1 MSQISSIN
9 FKKSVDYQVF
19 HNSTIRP
26 SYVIGG
32 ELECNPPKGYDAQRI
47 KNEIIENAKQAY
59 FNTSKARNKAFQ
71 AKNYE
76 WSAVVNIKPETTMND
91 LKKLAQHFS
100 DKYGFQC
107 YQIAIHRDEGHINDD
122 GEKEINHHA
131 HLEFITLDKNTG
143 KQLFKLRDFNPQKMR
158 EIQTEVAE
166 ILQMERG
173 QDKRISG
180 AKRIEPRVYA
190 EMKEKERANQKALK
204 KELESTK
211 ETLKNTTQEL
221 ESVKTE
227 LKDTKKEKNLSKTA
241 IKSAIKIAKVA
252 WSNENKQRK
261 EQGLAPIYNANHYN
275 SSEYLK
281 GLENRTY
288 KNNDEFLKALD
299 ELQKRIFKE
308 YEQGINAT
316 HQISTTKKDFKSR
329 LIDEYYSDLSTKHD
343 LTPFYFDKELKTLE
357 NKQKGYKIKDS
368 ENTLTLTTSKKADL
382 SEQVALMLDMAKSKG
397 WELDSI
403 KVTGSK
409 AFCDEVA
416 KQIAEIKA
424 KEKAE
429 QERKL
434 KELEQENERLKAEL
448 AKNRTETALET
459 QNEPKARQEPSQE
472 LKTQETAPKAKSQ
485 EQIDLE
491 IAQRLDEKKYWEQTD
506 TTTFY
511 NILKR
516 LEMRKKPQERKLD
529 DLKYLDGELNKPI
542 IYGRHDLTKYAIN
555 ELNKLIAKEIEKEQA
570 NQTAQTP
577 SSFDKEPEKSQE
589 VFKEFKEL
597 CDYLEKYHFLTTD
610 GKINVAKRASEL
622 LKNKENHELLK
633 AYHKTHYEVKKGGLE
648 KLAKQYEQTK
658 EISR

>member
-32 ELECNPPKGYDAQRI
+32 ELECDPPKGYDAQRI
-47 KNEIIENAKQAY
+47 KNEIVENAKQAY

-107 YQIAIHRDEGHINDD
+107 YQIAIHRDEGHINDN

-180 AKRIEPRVYA
+180 AKRIEPRAYA
-190 EMKEKERANQKALK
+190 RLKEQERQEKREIK

-227 LKDTKKEKNLSKTA
+227 LKNTKKEKNLSKTA

-343 LTPFYFDKELKTLE
+343 LTPFYFNKELKTLE

-382 SEQVALMLDMAKSKG
+382 SEQVALMLDMAKAKG
-397 WELDSI
+397 WELDSL

-416 KQIAEIKA
+416 RQIAEIKA

-448 AKNRTETALET
+448 ANNRTETALET
-459 QNEPKARQEPSQE
+459 QNEPKPSQDITQSE
-472 LKTQETAPKAKSQ
+472 KTQENAPKVKSQ
-485 EQIDLE
+485 AQIDLE
-491 IAQRLDEKKYWEQTD
+491 NVEKIKNLQNKGLMIDNHNCDDLIRLAKKYKLLEVENRLKEHKKYNDEKYNRDHDKLTYPISSVNYNDIELIIEKIAKTIKQEQEQPKPLSD
-506 TTTFY
+506 DE
-511 NILKR
+511 KR
-516 LEMRKKPQERKLD
+516 REAQL
-529 DLKYLDGELNKPI
+529 
-542 IYGRHDLTKYAIN
+542 
-555 ELNKLIAKEIEKEQA
+555 KEIERLKEQGKL
-570 NQTAQTP
+570 NYNST
-577 SSFDKEPEKSQE
+577 KSQSQ
-589 VFKEFKEL
+589 
-597 CDYLEKYHFLTTD
+597 D
-610 GKINVAKRASEL
+610 
-622 LKNKENHELLK
+622 
-633 AYHKTHYEVKKGGLE
+633 KG
-648 KLAKQYEQTK
+648 
-658 EISR
+658 RNF

>member
-32 ELECNPPKGYDAQRI
+32 ELECDPPKGYDAQRI
-47 KNEIIENAKQAY
+47 KNEIVENAKQAY

-107 YQIAIHRDEGHINDD
+107 YQIAIHRDEGHINDN

-180 AKRIEPRVYA
+180 AKRIEPRAYA
-190 EMKEKERANQKALK
+190 RLKEQERQEKREIK
-204 KELESTK
+204 KELTNTK
-211 ETLKNTTQEL
+211 AELTSNKNELNSVKNEL
-221 ESVKTE
+221 ET
-227 LKDTKKEKNLSKTA
+227 TKKE
-241 IKSAIKIAKVA
+241 
-252 WSNENKQRK
+252 
-261 EQGLAPIYNANHYN
+261 
-275 SSEYLK
+275 
-281 GLENRTY
+281 
-288 KNNDEFLKALD
+288 LKALSANAIRKRVERERKAWLNTNKALHEQGAELIFTPKHYKELRELGKKAFTSLD
-299 ELQKRIFKE
+299 ELENALKELEKRIRKE
-308 YEQGINAT
+308 KRQNQSNKP
-316 HQISTTKKDFKSR
+316 QISTTKKDFKSR

-343 LTPFYFDKELKTLE
+343 LTPFYFNKELKTLE

-368 ENTLTLTTSKKADL
+368 ENTLILTTSKKADL

-448 AKNRTETALET
+448 ANNRTETALKS
-459 QNEPKARQEPSQE
+459 QNEPNPSQDITQSE
-472 LKTQETAPKAKSQ
+472 KTQENAPKAKSQ

-542 IYGRHDLTKYAIN
+542 IYGRHDLTKYAIS
-555 ELNKLIAKEIEKEQA
+555 ELNELIAKEIEKEQA

-577 SSFDKEPEKSQE
+577 STFDKEPEKSQE

-633 AYHKTHYEVKKGGLE
+633 TYHKTHYEVKKGGLE

-658 EISR
+658 GISR

>member
-32 ELECNPPKGYDAQRI
+32 ELECDPPKGYDAQRI
-47 KNEIIENAKQAY
+47 KNEIVENAKQAY

-107 YQIAIHRDEGHINDD
+107 YQIAIHRDEGHINDN

-180 AKRIEPRVYA
+180 AKRIEPRAYA
-190 EMKEKERANQKALK
+190 RLKEQERQEKREIK

-227 LKDTKKEKNLSKTA
+227 LKNTKKEKNLSKTA

-316 HQISTTKKDFKSR
+316 YQISTTKKDFKSR
-329 LIDEYYSDLSTKHD
+329 LIDEFYSDLSTKHD
-343 LTPFYFDKELKTLE
+343 LTPFYFNKELKTLE

-448 AKNRTETALET
+448 ANNRTETALET
-459 QNEPKARQEPSQE
+459 QNEPNPSQDITQSE
-472 LKTQETAPKAKSQ
+472 KTQENAPKAKNQ
-485 EQIDLE
+485 AQIDLE
-491 IAQRLDEKKYWEQTD
+491 NVEKIKNLQNNGFMIDNHNCDDLIRLAKKYKLLEVENRLKEHKKYNDEKYNRDHDKLTYPISSVNYNDIELIIEKIAKTIKQEQEQPKPLSD
-506 TTTFY
+506 DE
-511 NILKR
+511 KR
-516 LEMRKKPQERKLD
+516 REA
-529 DLKYLDGELNKPI
+529 EL
-542 IYGRHDLTKYAIN
+542 
-555 ELNKLIAKEIEKEQA
+555 KEIERLK
-570 NQTAQTP
+570 AQGKFNYNST
-577 SSFDKEPEKSQE
+577 KSQSQ
-589 VFKEFKEL
+589 
-597 CDYLEKYHFLTTD
+597 EKGRKF
-610 GKINVAKRASEL
+610 
-622 LKNKENHELLK
+622 
-633 AYHKTHYEVKKGGLE
+633 
-648 KLAKQYEQTK
+648 
-658 EISR
+658 

>member
-26 SYVIGG
+26 SYIIGG
-32 ELECNPPKGYDAQRI
+32 ELECDPPKGYDAQRI
-47 KNEIIENAKQAY
+47 KNEIVENAKQAY

-107 YQIAIHRDEGHINDD
+107 YQIAIHRDEGHINDN

-180 AKRIEPRVYA
+180 AKRIEPRAYA
-190 EMKEKERANQKALK
+190 RLKEQERQEKREIK
-204 KELESTK
+204 KELTNTK
-211 ETLKNTTQEL
+211 AELTSNKNELNSVKNEL
-221 ESVKTE
+221 ET
-227 LKDTKKEKNLSKTA
+227 TKKE
-241 IKSAIKIAKVA
+241 
-252 WSNENKQRK
+252 
-261 EQGLAPIYNANHYN
+261 
-275 SSEYLK
+275 
-281 GLENRTY
+281 
-288 KNNDEFLKALD
+288 LKALSANAIRKRVEQERKAWLNTNKALHEQGAELIFTPKHYKELRELGKKAFTSLD
-299 ELQKRIFKE
+299 ELENALKELEKRIRKE
-308 YEQGINAT
+308 KRQNQSNKP
-316 HQISTTKKDFKSR
+316 QISTTKKDFKSR
-329 LIDEYYSDLSTKHD
+329 LIDEFYSDLSTKHD
-343 LTPFYFDKELKTLE
+343 LTPFYFNKELKTLE

-429 QERKL
+429 QEKKL

-448 AKNRTETALET
+448 ANNRTETALKS
-459 QNEPKARQEPSQE
+459 QNEPNPNQDITQSE
-472 LKTQETAPKAKSQ
+472 KTQENAPKSKSQ

-577 SSFDKEPEKSQE
+577 STFDKEPEKSQE

-622 LKNKENHELLK
+622 LKNQENHELLK
-633 AYHKTHYEVKKGGLE
+633 TYHKTHYEVKKGGLE

-658 EISR
+658 GISR

>member
-32 ELECNPPKGYDAQRI
+32 ELECDPPKGYDAQRI

-107 YQIAIHRDEGHINDD
+107 YQIAIHRDEGHINDN

-180 AKRIEPRVYA
+180 AKRIEPRAYA
-190 EMKEKERANQKALK
+190 RLKEQERQEKREIK

-211 ETLKNTTQEL
+211 
-221 ESVKTE
+221 
-227 LKDTKKEKNLSKTA
+227 KE
-241 IKSAIKIAKVA
+241 
-252 WSNENKQRK
+252 
-261 EQGLAPIYNANHYN
+261 
-275 SSEYLK
+275 
-281 GLENRTY
+281 
-288 KNNDEFLKALD
+288 LKALSANAIRKRVEQERKAWLNTNKALHEQGAEPIFTAEHYKELRELGKKAFTSLD
-299 ELQKRIFKE
+299 ELENALKELEKRIRKE
-308 YEQGINAT
+308 KRQHQSNRP
-316 HQISTTKKDFKSR
+316 QISTTKKDFKSR
-329 LIDEYYSDLSTKHD
+329 LIDEFYSDLSTKYD
-343 LTPFYFDKELKTLE
+343 LTPFYFNKELKTLE

-368 ENTLTLTTSKKADL
+368 ENTLTLTPSKKADL
-382 SEQVALMLDMAKSKG
+382 SEQVALMLDMVKSKG
-397 WELDSI
+397 WELDSL

-416 KQIAEIKA
+416 RQIAEIKA

-459 QNEPKARQEPSQE
+459 QNEPKARQEPIQE

-491 IAQRLDEKKYWEQTD
+491 IAQYLDEKKYWEQTD

-555 ELNKLIAKEIEKEQA
+555 ELNKLISKEIEKKQA

-610 GKINVAKRASEL
+610 GKIKVAKRASEL

-633 AYHKTHYEVKKGGLE
+633 VYHKTHYEVKKGGLE

-658 EISR
+658 GISR

>member
-1 MSQISSIN
+1 MGQKSSIN
-9 FKKSVDYQVF
+9 FKPSKDHQVF
-19 HNSTIRP
+19 HNTTIRP
-26 SYVIGG
+26 NYAIGG
-32 ELECNPPKGYDAQRI
+32 ELEYDLKGYPARDL
-47 KNEIIENAKQAY
+47 KNKIISQAIENYNK
-59 FNTSKARNKAFQ
+59 NKAPKAPKFK

-76 WSAVVNIKPETTMND
+76 WSAVVNIKPETTMDD
-91 LKKLAQHFS
+91 LKKLAEHLNK
-100 DKYGFQC
+100 KYGFQC
-107 YQIAIHRDEGHINDD
+107 YQITIHRDEGHINDD

-131 HLEFITLDKNTG
+131 HLELITLDKETG
-143 KQLFKLRDFNPQKMR
+143 KQRWNFTPRKLR
-158 EIQTEVAE
+158 ELQTEVAE

-173 QDKRISG
+173 IDKRISG
-180 AKRIEPRVYA
+180 AKRIEPRAYA
-190 EMKEKERANQKALK
+190 RLKEQERQEKREIK
-204 KELESTK
+204 KELTNTK
-211 ETLKNTTQEL
+211 AELTSNKNELNSVKNEL
-221 ESVKTE
+221 ET
-227 LKDTKKEKNLSKTA
+227 TKKE
-241 IKSAIKIAKVA
+241 
-252 WSNENKQRK
+252 
-261 EQGLAPIYNANHYN
+261 
-275 SSEYLK
+275 
-281 GLENRTY
+281 
-288 KNNDEFLKALD
+288 LKALSANAIRKRVEQERKAWLNTNKALHEQSAEPIFTAEHYKELRELGKKAFTSLD
-299 ELQKRIFKE
+299 ELENALKELEKRIRKAKR
-308 YEQGINAT
+308 QNQSNKP
-316 HQISTTKKDFKSR
+316 QISITKKDFKSR

-343 LTPFYFDKELKTLE
+343 LTPFYFNKELKTLE

-368 ENTLTLTTSKKADL
+368 QNALTLTASKKADL
-382 SEQVALMLDMAKSKG
+382 SEQVELMLDMAKAKG

-416 KQIAEIKA
+416 KQIAKIKA

-429 QERKL
+429 QEKKL

-448 AKNRTETALET
+448 ANNRTETALET

-570 NQTAQTP
+570 NQTAQTQ
-577 SSFDKEPEKSQE
+577 SS
-589 VFKEFKEL
+589 
-597 CDYLEKYHFLTTD
+597 
-610 GKINVAKRASEL
+610 
-622 LKNKENHELLK
+622 
-633 AYHKTHYEVKKGGLE
+633 EVKKGGLE

-658 EISR
+658 GISR

>member
-1 MSQISSIN
+1 MGQKSSIN
-9 FKKSVDYQVF
+9 FKPSKDHQVF
-19 HNSTIRP
+19 HNTTIRP
-26 SYVIGG
+26 NYAIGG
-32 ELECNPPKGYDAQRI
+32 ELEYDLKGYPARDL
-47 KNEIIENAKQAY
+47 KNKIISQAIENYNK
-59 FNTSKARNKAFQ
+59 NKAPKAPKFK

-76 WSAVVNIKPETTMND
+76 WSAVVNIKPETTMDD
-91 LKKLAQHFS
+91 LKKLAEHLNK
-100 DKYGFQC
+100 KYGFQC
-107 YQIAIHRDEGHINDD
+107 YQITIHRDEGHINDD

-131 HLEFITLDKNTG
+131 HLELITLDKETG
-143 KQLFKLRDFNPQKMR
+143 KQRWNFTPRKLR
-158 EIQTEVAE
+158 ELQTEVAE

-173 QDKRISG
+173 IDKRISG

-227 LKDTKKEKNLSKTA
+227 LKNTKKEKNLSKTA
-241 IKSAIKIAKVA
+241 IKSAIKAVKVA
-252 WSNENKQRK
+252 WRNENKQRK

-316 HQISTTKKDFKSR
+316 HQISTTQKDFKSR

-343 LTPFYFDKELKTLE
+343 LTPFYFNKELKTLE

-397 WELDSI
+397 WELDSL

-416 KQIAEIKA
+416 RQIAEIKA

-434 KELEQENERLKAEL
+434 KELEKENERLKAEL
-448 AKNRTETALET
+448 ANNRTETALET
-459 QNEPKARQEPSQE
+459 QNEPKPSQDITQSE
-472 LKTQETAPKAKSQ
+472 KTQENAPKVKSQ
-485 EQIDLE
+485 AQIDLE
-491 IAQRLDEKKYWEQTD
+491 NVEKIKNLQNNGFMIDNHNCDDLIRLAKKYKLLEVENRLKEHKKYNDEKYNRDHDKLTYPISSVNYNDIELIIEKIAKTIKQEQEQPKPLSD
-506 TTTFY
+506 DE
-511 NILKR
+511 KR
-516 LEMRKKPQERKLD
+516 REAQL
-529 DLKYLDGELNKPI
+529 
-542 IYGRHDLTKYAIN
+542 
-555 ELNKLIAKEIEKEQA
+555 KEIERLKEQGKL
-570 NQTAQTP
+570 NYNST
-577 SSFDKEPEKSQE
+577 KSQSQ
-589 VFKEFKEL
+589 
-597 CDYLEKYHFLTTD
+597 D
-610 GKINVAKRASEL
+610 
-622 LKNKENHELLK
+622 
-633 AYHKTHYEVKKGGLE
+633 KG
-648 KLAKQYEQTK
+648 
-658 EISR
+658 RNF

>member
-32 ELECNPPKGYDAQRI
+32 ELECDPPKGYDAQRI

-107 YQIAIHRDEGHINDD
+107 YQIAIHRDEGHINDN

-180 AKRIEPRVYA
+180 AKRIEPRAYA
-190 EMKEKERANQKALK
+190 RLKEQERQEKREIK

-221 ESVKTE
+221 ET
-227 LKDTKKEKNLSKTA
+227 TKKE
-241 IKSAIKIAKVA
+241 
-252 WSNENKQRK
+252 
-261 EQGLAPIYNANHYN
+261 
-275 SSEYLK
+275 
-281 GLENRTY
+281 
-288 KNNDEFLKALD
+288 LKALSANTIRKRVEQERQAWLNTNKALHEQGAEPIFTAEHYKELRELGKKAFTSLD
-299 ELQKRIFKE
+299 ELENALKELEKRIRKE
-308 YEQGINAT
+308 KRQHQSNRP
-316 HQISTTKKDFKSR
+316 QISTTKKDFKSR
-329 LIDEYYSDLSTKHD
+329 LIDEYYNDLSTKHD
-343 LTPFYFDKELKTLE
+343 LTPFYFNKELKTLE

-397 WELDSI
+397 WELETIEVS
-403 KVTGSK
+403 GSK

-459 QNEPKARQEPSQE
+459 QNEPKARQEPIQE
-472 LKTQETAPKAKSQ
+472 LKTQETAPKDKSQ
-485 EQIDLE
+485 AQIDLE
-491 IAQRLDEKKYWEQTD
+491 IAQKLNEKKYWEQTD

-529 DLKYLDGELNKPI
+529 DLKYLESELNKPI

-633 AYHKTHYEVKKGGLE
+633 TYHKTHYEVKKGGLE

-658 EISR
+658 GISR

>member
-9 FKKSVDYQVF
+9 FKKSVNYQVF

-32 ELECNPPKGYDAQRI
+32 ELECDSLKGYDAQRI

-107 YQIAIHRDEGHINDD
+107 YQIAIHRDEGHINDN

-131 HLEFITLDKNTG
+131 HLEFITLSKENG

-173 QDKRISG
+173 IDKRISG

-221 ESVKTE
+221 ET
-227 LKDTKKEKNLSKTA
+227 TKKE
-241 IKSAIKIAKVA
+241 
-252 WSNENKQRK
+252 
-261 EQGLAPIYNANHYN
+261 
-275 SSEYLK
+275 
-281 GLENRTY
+281 
-288 KNNDEFLKALD
+288 LKALSANAIRKRVEQERKAWLNTNKALHEQGAEPIFAAEHYKELRELNKGAFTSLD
-299 ELQKRIFKE
+299 ELENALKELEKRIRKE
-308 YEQGINAT
+308 KRQ
-316 HQISTTKKDFKSR
+316 HQSNKPQLSTTQKDFKSK

-343 LTPFYFDKELKTLE
+343 LTPFYFNKELKTLE

-368 ENTLTLTTSKKADL
+368 ENALTLTTSKKADL

-403 KVTGSK
+403 EVTGSK

-448 AKNRTETALET
+448 ANNRTETALET
-459 QNEPKARQEPSQE
+459 QNEPNPSQDITQSE
-472 LKTQETAPKAKSQ
+472 KTQENAPKAKSQ
-485 EQIDLE
+485 AQIDLE
-491 IAQRLDEKKYWEQTD
+491 IAQKLDEKKYWEQTD

-511 NILKR
+511 NILKH

-529 DLKYLDGELNKPI
+529 GLKYLESELNKPI
-542 IYGRHDLTKYAIN
+542 IYGRHDLTKDVIS
-555 ELNKLIAKEIEKEQA
+555 ELNELIAKEIEKEQA

-577 SSFDKEPEKSQE
+577 SAFDKEPEKLQE

-597 CDYLEKYHFLTTD
+597 CDYLEKYRFLTTD
-610 GKINVAKRASEL
+610 AKINVAKRASEL

-633 AYHKTHYEVKKGGLE
+633 TYHKTHYEVKKGSLE
-648 KLAKQYEQTK
+648 KLAKQYEQSK
-658 EISR
+658 GISR

>member
-32 ELECNPPKGYDAQRI
+32 ELECDPPKGYDAQRI
-47 KNEIIENAKQAY
+47 KNEIINNAKQAY

-107 YQIAIHRDEGHINDD
+107 YQIAIHRDEGHINDN

-180 AKRIEPRVYA
+180 AKRIEPRAYA
-190 EMKEKERANQKALK
+190 RLKEQERQEKREIK

-211 ETLKNTTQEL
+211 
-221 ESVKTE
+221 
-227 LKDTKKEKNLSKTA
+227 KE
-241 IKSAIKIAKVA
+241 
-252 WSNENKQRK
+252 
-261 EQGLAPIYNANHYN
+261 
-275 SSEYLK
+275 
-281 GLENRTY
+281 
-288 KNNDEFLKALD
+288 LKALSANAIRKRVEQERKAWLNTNKALHEQGAELIFTPKHYKELRELDKGTFTSLD
-299 ELQKRIFKE
+299 ELENALKELEKRIRKE
-308 YEQGINAT
+308 KRQNQSNKP
-316 HQISTTKKDFKSR
+316 QISTTKKDFKSR

-343 LTPFYFDKELKTLE
+343 LTPFYFNKELKTLE

-459 QNEPKARQEPSQE
+459 QNEPNPSQDITQSE
-472 LKTQETAPKAKSQ
+472 KTQENAPKAKSQ
-485 EQIDLE
+485 AQKDLE
-491 IAQRLDEKKYWEQTD
+491 LVKSYENNYNFSNNDCYDLKDLAKRYNLD
-506 TTTFY
+506 
-511 NILKR
+511 NISKSLTKH
-516 LEMRKKPQERKLD
+516 LENNRNLDKLTYSIPKPQELQ
-529 DLKYLDGELNKPI
+529 
-542 IYGRHDLTKYAIN
+542 
-555 ELNKLIAKEIEKEQA
+555 EI
-570 NQTAQTP
+570 
-577 SSFDKEPEKSQE
+577 
-589 VFKEFKEL
+589 
-597 CDYLEKYHFLTTD
+597 
-610 GKINVAKRASEL
+610 
-622 LKNKENHELLK
+622 
-633 AYHKTHYEVKKGGLE
+633 KGFLE
-648 KLAKQYEQTK
+648 KLTAQEQEPSKTTITQKVNFNTK
-658 EISR
+658 SQNQGKTF

>member
-26 SYVIGG
+26 SYIIGG
-32 ELECNPPKGYDAQRI
+32 ELECDPPKGYDAQRI

-107 YQIAIHRDEGHINDD
+107 YQIAIHRDEGHINDN

-180 AKRIEPRVYA
+180 AKRIEPRAYA
-190 EMKEKERANQKALK
+190 RLKEQERQEKREIK

-211 ETLKNTTQEL
+211 ETLKTTTQEL
-221 ESVKTE
+221 ET
-227 LKDTKKEKNLSKTA
+227 TKKE
-241 IKSAIKIAKVA
+241 
-252 WSNENKQRK
+252 
-261 EQGLAPIYNANHYN
+261 
-275 SSEYLK
+275 
-281 GLENRTY
+281 
-288 KNNDEFLKALD
+288 LKALSANAINKRVEQERKAWLNTNKALHEQGAEPIFIAEHYKELRELGKKAFTSLD
-299 ELQKRIFKE
+299 ELENALKELEKRIRKE
-308 YEQGINAT
+308 KRQNQSNKP
-316 HQISTTKKDFKSR
+316 QISTTQKDFKSR
-329 LIDEYYSDLSTKHD
+329 LIDEFYSDLSTKHD
-343 LTPFYFDKELKTLE
+343 LTPFYFNKELKTLE

-368 ENTLTLTTSKKADL
+368 ENALTLTTSKKADL

-397 WELDSI
+397 WELETIEVS
-403 KVTGSK
+403 GSK

-429 QERKL
+429 QEKKL
-434 KELEQENERLKAEL
+434 KELEQENELLKAEL

-459 QNEPKARQEPSQE
+459 QNEPNPSQDITQSE
-472 LKTQETAPKAKSQ
+472 KTQETAPKAKSQ
-485 EQIDLE
+485 VQIDLE
-491 IAQRLDEKKYWEQTD
+491 IVQELDKKPIWEQTD
-506 TTTFY
+506 TRTFY
-511 NILKR
+511 NILQPLKMTR
-516 LEMRKKPQERKLD
+516 ELQILERKLNEPKISCPSD
-529 DLKYLDGELNKPI
+529 F
-542 IYGRHDLTKYAIN
+542 TSYAIN

-597 CDYLEKYHFLTTD
+597 CDYLEKYHFLTTN

-648 KLAKQYEQTK
+648 KLAKQYEQSK
-658 EISR
+658 GISR

>member
-32 ELECNPPKGYDAQRI
+32 ELECDPPKGYDAQRI

-76 WSAVVNIKPETTMND
+76 WSAVVNIKPETTIND

-100 DKYGFQC
+100 YKYGFQC
-107 YQIAIHRDEGHINDD
+107 YQIAIHRDEGHINDN

-180 AKRIEPRVYA
+180 AKRIEPRAYA
-190 EMKEKERANQKALK
+190 RLKEQERQEKREIK

-211 ETLKNTTQEL
+211 ETLKTTTQEL
-221 ESVKTE
+221 ET
-227 LKDTKKEKNLSKTA
+227 TKKE
-241 IKSAIKIAKVA
+241 
-252 WSNENKQRK
+252 
-261 EQGLAPIYNANHYN
+261 
-275 SSEYLK
+275 
-281 GLENRTY
+281 
-288 KNNDEFLKALD
+288 LKALSANAIRKRVEQERKAWLNTNKALHEQSAEPIFIAEHYKELRELGKKAFTSLD
-299 ELQKRIFKE
+299 ELENALKELEKRIRKE
-308 YEQGINAT
+308 KRQ
-316 HQISTTKKDFKSR
+316 HQSNKPQLSTTKKDFKSR

-343 LTPFYFDKELKTLE
+343 LTPFYFNKELKTLE

-368 ENTLTLTTSKKADL
+368 ENALTLTTSKKADL
-382 SEQVALMLDMAKSKG
+382 SEQVVLMLDMAKSKG
-397 WELDSI
+397 WELETIEVS
-403 KVTGSK
+403 GSK

-448 AKNRTETALET
+448 ANNRTETALET
-459 QNEPKARQEPSQE
+459 QNEPNPSQDITQSE
-472 LKTQETAPKAKSQ
+472 KTQETAPKAKSQ

-529 DLKYLDGELNKPI
+529 DLRYLNEELNKPI

-555 ELNKLIAKEIEKEQA
+555 ELNKLISKEIEKKQA

-577 SSFDKEPEKSQE
+577 SSFDNEPEKSQE

-610 GKINVAKRASEL
+610 GKIKVAKRASEL

-658 EISR
+658 RISR

>member
-1 MSQISSIN
+1 MGQKSSIN
-9 FKKSVDYQVF
+9 FKPSKDHQVF
-19 HNSTIRP
+19 HNTTIRP
-26 SYVIGG
+26 NYAIGG
-32 ELECNPPKGYDAQRI
+32 ELEYDLKGYPARDL
-47 KNEIIENAKQAY
+47 KNKIISQAIENYNK
-59 FNTSKARNKAFQ
+59 NKAPKAPKFK

-76 WSAVVNIKPETTMND
+76 WSAVVNIKPETTMDN
-91 LKKLAQHFS
+91 LKKLAEHLNK
-100 DKYGFQC
+100 KYGFQC
-107 YQIAIHRDEGHINDD
+107 YQITIHRDEGHINDD

-131 HLEFITLDKNTG
+131 HLELITLDKETG
-143 KQLFKLRDFNPQKMR
+143 KQRWNFTPRKLR
-158 EIQTEVAE
+158 ELQTEVAE

-173 QDKRISG
+173 IDKRISG

-227 LKDTKKEKNLSKTA
+227 LKNTKKEKNLSKTA
-241 IKSAIKIAKVA
+241 IKSAIKAVKVA
-252 WSNENKQRK
+252 WRNENKQRK

-281 GLENRTY
+281 ELENRTY

-329 LIDEYYSDLSTKHD
+329 LIDEFYSDLSTKHD
-343 LTPFYFDKELKTLE
+343 LTPFYFNKELKTLE

-459 QNEPKARQEPSQE
+459 QNEPKPSQDITQSE
-472 LKTQETAPKAKSQ
+472 KTQENAPKVKSQ
-485 EQIDLE
+485 AQIDLE
-491 IAQRLDEKKYWEQTD
+491 NVEKIKNLQNNGFMIDNHNCDDLIRLAKKYKLLEVENRLKEHKKYNDEKYNRDHDKLTYPISSVNYNDIELIIEKIAKTIKQEQEQKQPKPLSD
-506 TTTFY
+506 DEK
-511 NILKR
+511 LK
-516 LEMRKKPQERKLD
+516 EAERKEM
-529 DLKYLDGELNKPI
+529 KRQKAQGKFNLNS
-542 IYGRHDLTKYAIN
+542 T
-555 ELNKLIAKEIEKEQA
+555 
-570 NQTAQTP
+570 
-577 SSFDKEPEKSQE
+577 KSQSQ
-589 VFKEFKEL
+589 
-597 CDYLEKYHFLTTD
+597 EKGRKF
-610 GKINVAKRASEL
+610 
-622 LKNKENHELLK
+622 
-633 AYHKTHYEVKKGGLE
+633 
-648 KLAKQYEQTK
+648 
-658 EISR
+658 

>member
-32 ELECNPPKGYDAQRI
+32 ELECDPPKGYDAQRI
-47 KNEIIENAKQAY
+47 KNEIINNAKQAY

-107 YQIAIHRDEGHINDD
+107 YQIAIHRDEGHINDN

-180 AKRIEPRVYA
+180 AKRIEPRAYA
-190 EMKEKERANQKALK
+190 RLKEQERQEKREIK

-211 ETLKNTTQEL
+211 
-221 ESVKTE
+221 
-227 LKDTKKEKNLSKTA
+227 KE
-241 IKSAIKIAKVA
+241 
-252 WSNENKQRK
+252 
-261 EQGLAPIYNANHYN
+261 
-275 SSEYLK
+275 
-281 GLENRTY
+281 
-288 KNNDEFLKALD
+288 LKALSANAIRKRVEQERKAWLNTNKALHEQGAELIFTPKHYKELRELDKGTFTSLD
-299 ELQKRIFKE
+299 ELENALKELEKRIRKE
-308 YEQGINAT
+308 KRQHQSNRP
-316 HQISTTKKDFKSR
+316 QISTTKKDFKSR
-329 LIDEYYSDLSTKHD
+329 LIDEYYNDLSTKHD
-343 LTPFYFDKELKTLE
+343 LTPFYFNKELKTLE

-416 KQIAEIKA
+416 RQIAEIKA

-429 QERKL
+429 QEQKL
-434 KELEQENERLKAEL
+434 KELEKENERLKAEL
-448 AKNRTETALET
+448 ANNRTETALET
-459 QNEPKARQEPSQE
+459 QNEPKARQDITQSE
-472 LKTQETAPKAKSQ
+472 KTQENAPKAKSQ
-485 EQIDLE
+485 AQKDLE
-491 IAQRLDEKKYWEQTD
+491 LVKSYENNYNFSNNDCYDLKDLAKRYNLD
-506 TTTFY
+506 
-511 NILKR
+511 NISKSLTKH
-516 LEMRKKPQERKLD
+516 LENNRNLDKLTYSIPKPQELQ
-529 DLKYLDGELNKPI
+529 
-542 IYGRHDLTKYAIN
+542 
-555 ELNKLIAKEIEKEQA
+555 EI
-570 NQTAQTP
+570 
-577 SSFDKEPEKSQE
+577 
-589 VFKEFKEL
+589 
-597 CDYLEKYHFLTTD
+597 
-610 GKINVAKRASEL
+610 
-622 LKNKENHELLK
+622 
-633 AYHKTHYEVKKGGLE
+633 KGFLE
-648 KLAKQYEQTK
+648 KLTAQEQEPSKTTITQKVNFNTK
-658 EISR
+658 SQNQGKTF

>member
-32 ELECNPPKGYDAQRI
+32 ELECDPPKGYDAQRI
-47 KNEIIENAKQAY
+47 KNEIVENAKQAY

-91 LKKLAQHFS
+91 LKRLAEHFEK
-100 DKYGFQC
+100 KYGFQC
-107 YQIAIHRDEGHINDD
+107 YQIAIHRDEGHINDN

-131 HLEFITLDKNTG
+131 HLEFITLSKENG

-180 AKRIEPRVYA
+180 AKRIEPRAYA
-190 EMKEKERANQKALK
+190 KIKEQERQEKREIK

-221 ESVKTE
+221 ETA
-227 LKDTKKEKNLSKTA
+227 KKE
-241 IKSAIKIAKVA
+241 
-252 WSNENKQRK
+252 
-261 EQGLAPIYNANHYN
+261 
-275 SSEYLK
+275 
-281 GLENRTY
+281 
-288 KNNDEFLKALD
+288 LKALSANAIKKRVEQERKAWLNTNKALHEQGAEPIFTAEHYKELRELNKGAFTSLD
-299 ELQKRIFKE
+299 ELENALKELEKRIRKE
-308 YEQGINAT
+308 KKQ
-316 HQISTTKKDFKSR
+316 HQSNKPQLSTTQKDFKSR
-329 LIDEYYSDLSTKHD
+329 LIDEFYSDLSTKHD
-343 LTPFYFDKELKTLE
+343 LTPFYFNKELKTLE

-368 ENTLTLTTSKKADL
+368 ENALTLTTSKKADL
-382 SEQVALMLDMAKSKG
+382 SEQVALMLDMAKAKG
-397 WELDSI
+397 WELDSLEI
-403 KVTGSK
+403 QGSK
-409 AFCDEVA
+409 AFKDEVA
-416 KQIAEIKA
+416 KQIAELKA

-429 QERKL
+429 QAQKIA
-434 KELEQENERLKAEL
+434 ELEKQNEQLKAEL
-448 AKNRTETALET
+448 AIKSAEKPLES
-459 QNEPKARQEPSQE
+459 QNAPKAEQEPSQE
-472 LKTQETAPKAKSQ
+472 PKTQENAPKAKSQ

-516 LEMRKKPQERKLD
+516 LEMRKKPQERKLEG
-529 DLKYLDGELNKPI
+529 LKYLESELNKPI
-542 IYGRHDLTKYAIN
+542 IYGRHDLTKDVIS
-555 ELNKLIAKEIEKEQA
+555 ELNELIAKEQEQEKPLSDDEKRRQAQLKEIE
-570 NQTAQTP
+570 
-577 SSFDKEPEKSQE
+577 
-589 VFKEFKEL
+589 
-597 CDYLEKYHFLTTD
+597 
-610 GKINVAKRASEL
+610 R
-622 LKNKENHELLK
+622 LK
-633 AYHKTHYEVKKGGLE
+633 AQGKFNYNSTNSQSKDTGRGF
-648 KLAKQYEQTK
+648 
-658 EISR
+658 

>member
-32 ELECNPPKGYDAQRI
+32 ELECDPPKGYDAQRI
-47 KNEIIENAKQAY
+47 KNEIINNAKQAY

-107 YQIAIHRDEGHINDD
+107 YQIAIHRDEGHINDN

-180 AKRIEPRVYA
+180 AKRIEPRAYA
-190 EMKEKERANQKALK
+190 RLKEQERQEKREIK

-227 LKDTKKEKNLSKTA
+227 LKNTKKEKNLSKTA

-275 SSEYLK
+275 ASEYLK

-316 HQISTTKKDFKSR
+316 HQISTTQKDFKSR
-329 LIDEYYSDLSTKHD
+329 LIDEFYSDLSTKHD
-343 LTPFYFDKELKTLE
+343 LTPFYFNKELKTLK

-368 ENTLTLTTSKKADL
+368 ENTLTLTTSKKVDL

-403 KVTGSK
+403 KISGSK
-409 AFCDEVA
+409 AFCDELA

-429 QERKL
+429 QAQKIA
-434 KELEQENERLKAEL
+434 ELEQENERLKAEL

-459 QNEPKARQEPSQE
+459 QNEPKPSQDITQSE
-472 LKTQETAPKAKSQ
+472 KTQETAPKAKSQ
-485 EQIDLE
+485 AQIDLE
-491 IAQRLDEKKYWEQTD
+491 NVEKIKNLQNKGFMIDNHNCDDLIRLAKKYKLLEVENRLKEHKKYNDEKYNRNHDKLTYPISSVNYNDIELIIEKIAKTIKQEQEQPKPLSD
-506 TTTFY
+506 DE
-511 NILKR
+511 KR
-516 LEMRKKPQERKLD
+516 REA
-529 DLKYLDGELNKPI
+529 EL
-542 IYGRHDLTKYAIN
+542 
-555 ELNKLIAKEIEKEQA
+555 KEIERLK
-570 NQTAQTP
+570 AQGKFNYNST
-577 SSFDKEPEKSQE
+577 KSQSQ
-589 VFKEFKEL
+589 
-597 CDYLEKYHFLTTD
+597 EKGRKF
-610 GKINVAKRASEL
+610 
-622 LKNKENHELLK
+622 
-633 AYHKTHYEVKKGGLE
+633 
-648 KLAKQYEQTK
+648 
-658 EISR
+658 

>member
-32 ELECNPPKGYDAQRI
+32 ELECDPPKGYDAQRI
-47 KNEIIENAKQAY
+47 KNEIVENAKQAY

-180 AKRIEPRVYA
+180 AKRIEPRAYA
-190 EMKEKERANQKALK
+190 RLKEQERQEKREIK
-204 KELESTK
+204 KELTNTK
-211 ETLKNTTQEL
+211 AELTSNKNELNSVKNEL
-221 ESVKTE
+221 ET
-227 LKDTKKEKNLSKTA
+227 TKKE
-241 IKSAIKIAKVA
+241 
-252 WSNENKQRK
+252 
-261 EQGLAPIYNANHYN
+261 
-275 SSEYLK
+275 
-281 GLENRTY
+281 
-288 KNNDEFLKALD
+288 LKALSANAIRKRVERERKAWLNTNKALHEQGAELIFTPKHYKELRELGKKAFTSLD
-299 ELQKRIFKE
+299 ELENALKELEKRIRKE
-308 YEQGINAT
+308 KRQNQSNKP
-316 HQISTTKKDFKSR
+316 QISTTKKDFKSR

-343 LTPFYFDKELKTLE
+343 LTPFYFNKELKTLE

-448 AKNRTETALET
+448 ANNRTETALKS
-459 QNEPKARQEPSQE
+459 QNEPNPSQDITQSE
-472 LKTQETAPKAKSQ
+472 KTQENAPKAKSQ

-542 IYGRHDLTKYAIN
+542 IYGRHDLTKYAIS
-555 ELNKLIAKEIEKEQA
+555 ELNELIAKEIEKEQA

-577 SSFDKEPEKSQE
+577 STFDKEPEKSQE

-633 AYHKTHYEVKKGGLE
+633 TYHKTHYEVKKGGLE

-658 EISR
+658 GISR

>member
-1 MSQISSIN
+1 MGQKSSIN
-9 FKKSVDYQVF
+9 FKPSKDHQVF
-19 HNSTIRP
+19 HNTTIRP
-26 SYVIGG
+26 NYAIGG
-32 ELECNPPKGYDAQRI
+32 ELEYDLKGYPARDL
-47 KNEIIENAKQAY
+47 KNKIISQAIENYNK
-59 FNTSKARNKAFQ
+59 NKAPKAPKFK

-76 WSAVVNIKPETTMND
+76 WSAVVNIKPETTMDD
-91 LKKLAQHFS
+91 LKKLAEHLNK
-100 DKYGFQC
+100 KYGFQC
-107 YQIAIHRDEGHINDD
+107 YQITIHRDEGHINDD

-131 HLEFITLDKNTG
+131 HLELITLDKETG
-143 KQLFKLRDFNPQKMR
+143 KQRWNFTPRKLR
-158 EIQTEVAE
+158 ELQTEVAE

-173 QDKRISG
+173 IDKRISG

-221 ESVKTE
+221 ET
-227 LKDTKKEKNLSKTA
+227 TKKE
-241 IKSAIKIAKVA
+241 
-252 WSNENKQRK
+252 
-261 EQGLAPIYNANHYN
+261 
-275 SSEYLK
+275 
-281 GLENRTY
+281 
-288 KNNDEFLKALD
+288 LKALSANAIRKRVEQELKAWANTNKALHEQGAEPIFGPKHYQEARKLKKRAFTSLD
-299 ELQKRIFKE
+299 ELENALKELEKRIRKE
-308 YEQGINAT
+308 KRQHQSNRP
-316 HQISTTKKDFKSR
+316 QISTTKKDFKSR

-343 LTPFYFDKELKTLE
+343 LTPFYFNKELKTLE

-368 ENTLTLTTSKKADL
+368 ENALTLTTSKKADL

-409 AFCDEVA
+409 TFCDEVA

-448 AKNRTETALET
+448 ANNRTETALET
-459 QNEPKARQEPSQE
+459 QNEPNPSQDITQSE
-472 LKTQETAPKAKSQ
+472 KTQENAPLS
-485 EQIDLE
+485 
-491 IAQRLDEKKYWEQTD
+491 
-506 TTTFY
+506 
-511 NILKR
+511 
-516 LEMRKKPQERKLD
+516 
-529 DLKYLDGELNKPI
+529 
-542 IYGRHDLTKYAIN
+542 
-555 ELNKLIAKEIEKEQA
+555 KEQA

-577 SSFDKEPEKSQE
+577 SAFDKEPEKSQE

-610 GKINVAKRASEL
+610 GKIKVAKRASEL

-648 KLAKQYEQTK
+648 KLAKQYEQSK
-658 EISR
+658 GISR

>member
-32 ELECNPPKGYDAQRI
+32 ELECDPPKGYDAQRI
-47 KNEIIENAKQAY
+47 KNEIVENAKQAY

-107 YQIAIHRDEGHINDD
+107 YQIAIHRDEGHINDN

-180 AKRIEPRVYA
+180 AKRIEPRAYA
-190 EMKEKERANQKALK
+190 RLKEQERQEKREIK

-227 LKDTKKEKNLSKTA
+227 LETTKKE
-241 IKSAIKIAKVA
+241 
-252 WSNENKQRK
+252 
-261 EQGLAPIYNANHYN
+261 
-275 SSEYLK
+275 
-281 GLENRTY
+281 
-288 KNNDEFLKALD
+288 LKALSANAIRKRVEQERKAWLNTNKALHEQGAELIFTPKHYKELRELGKKAFTSLD
-299 ELQKRIFKE
+299 ELENALKELEKRIRKE
-308 YEQGINAT
+308 KRQNQSNKP
-316 HQISTTKKDFKSR
+316 QISTTKKDFKSR

-343 LTPFYFDKELKTLE
+343 LTPFYFNKELKTLE

-429 QERKL
+429 QEKKL

-448 AKNRTETALET
+448 ANNRTETALKS
-459 QNEPKARQEPSQE
+459 QNEPKPSQDITQSE
-472 LKTQETAPKAKSQ
+472 KTQENAPKAKSQ

-577 SSFDKEPEKSQE
+577 STFDKEPEKSQE

-658 EISR
+658 GISR

>member
-9 FKKSVDYQVF
+9 FKKSVDHQVF

-26 SYVIGG
+26 SYIIGG
-32 ELECNPPKGYDAQRI
+32 ELECDPPKGYDAQRI
-47 KNEIIENAKQAY
+47 KNEIVENAKQAY

-107 YQIAIHRDEGHINDD
+107 YQIAIHRDEGHINDN

-180 AKRIEPRVYA
+180 AKRIEPRAYA
-190 EMKEKERANQKALK
+190 RLKEQERQEKREIK

-227 LKDTKKEKNLSKTA
+227 LKNTKKEKNLSKTA

-316 HQISTTKKDFKSR
+316 YQISTTKKDFKSR
-329 LIDEYYSDLSTKHD
+329 LIDEFYSDLSTKHD
-343 LTPFYFDKELKTLE
+343 LTPFYFNKELKTLE

-382 SEQVALMLDMAKSKG
+382 SEQVALMLDMAKAKG
-397 WELDSI
+397 WELDSL

-416 KQIAEIKA
+416 RQIAEIKA
-424 KEKAE
+424 KEKAK

-448 AKNRTETALET
+448 ANNRTETALET
-459 QNEPKARQEPSQE
+459 QNEPKPSQDITQSE
-472 LKTQETAPKAKSQ
+472 KTQENAPKVKSQ
-485 EQIDLE
+485 AQIDLE
-491 IAQRLDEKKYWEQTD
+491 NVEKIKNLQNKGLMIDNHNCDDLIRLAKKYKLLEVENRLKEHKKYNDEKYNRDHDKLTYPISSVNYNDIELIIEKIAKTIKQEQEQPKPLSD
-506 TTTFY
+506 DE
-511 NILKR
+511 KR
-516 LEMRKKPQERKLD
+516 REAQL
-529 DLKYLDGELNKPI
+529 
-542 IYGRHDLTKYAIN
+542 
-555 ELNKLIAKEIEKEQA
+555 KEIERLKEQGKL
-570 NQTAQTP
+570 NYNST
-577 SSFDKEPEKSQE
+577 KSQSQ
-589 VFKEFKEL
+589 
-597 CDYLEKYHFLTTD
+597 D
-610 GKINVAKRASEL
+610 
-622 LKNKENHELLK
+622 
-633 AYHKTHYEVKKGGLE
+633 KG
-648 KLAKQYEQTK
+648 
-658 EISR
+658 RNF